1 MHTSCDSTY
10 ESLTHE
16 LRTRHRERTDKHM
29 KNLRETGRQA
39 DQTGA
44 SQLWIYWQG
53 LLNLM
58 IVVIVLSASLA
69 GQSSSRG
76 RILLH
81 VTSVREDDTPEY
93 CRDSVGCHSTS
104 FLVEARSVIGDG
116 IIEYKLE
123 CTDLIVPRPTPHFA
137 NACVTVHAGVDYLA
151 TLIGGAVSIDGP
163 ELAYAA
169 MGRTNIAAYTIVSE
183 MAASRP
189 DSPVLQP
196 AGKDN
201 EQPRRSFGTG
211 FFVSREGY
219 ILTND
224 HVVAPCKTLTTRD
237 GQPLQIVAHDVSAD
251 LALVKANVSPSNVAV
266 FRTGAPPRIGDSVVV
281 FGFPLPGFLS
291 SEGNV
296 TTGVLSATTGIQDDV
311 RLLQM
316 TAPIQSGNSGGP
328 VLDRSGHVIG
338 VVVAKLDVLQMAR
351 VTGDIAQNVNFAVH
365 WSTVRSFLDERGV
378 HYRKDSLNR
387 TSSTANVARSA
398 SRMSVTIECSE

>member
-1 MHTSCDSTY
+1 
-10 ESLTHE
+10 
-16 LRTRHRERTDKHM
+16 M
-29 KNLRETGRQA
+29 KKLKEAGRQP
-39 DQTGA
+39 DQTRA
-44 SQLWIYWQG
+44 SQVSIDWQG
-53 LLNLM
+53 LVNSM
-58 IVVIVLSASLA
+58 IVVVVLSASLA
-69 GQSSSRG
+69 GQSSSG
-76 RILLH
+76 ERILLH
-81 VTSVREDDTPEY
+81 VTSVREDDAPAN
-93 CRDSVGCHSTS
+93 CRDSVGCHSTA

-116 IIEYKLE
+116 VIEYKLG

-151 TLIGGAVSIDGP
+151 TLIGGAISIDGP
-163 ELAYAA
+163 DGLAYDA
-169 MGRTNIAAYTIVSE
+169 MGRTKIAAYTIVSE

-189 DSPVLQP
+189 DSAVPQP
-196 AGKDN
+196 ESKDDD
-201 EQPRRSFGTG
+201 QPRQRSFGTG

-219 ILTND
+219 ILTSN
-224 HVVAPCKTLTTRD
+224 HVVAGCKTLTTRD
-237 GQPLQIVAHDVSAD
+237 GQPLHIMARDVSTD

-266 FRTGAPPRIGDSVVV
+266 FRTGAPPRIGDSVIV

-296 TTGVLSATTGIQDDV
+296 TTGVLSATTGIQDDL
-311 RLLQM
+311 RLLQI

-365 WSTVRSFLDERGV
+365 WATVRSFLDERGV
-378 HYRKDSLNR
+378 HYYKDSLKR
-387 TSSTANVARSA
+387 TASTANVAQWA

>member
-1 MHTSCDSTY
+1 MKT
-10 ESLTHE
+10 
-16 LRTRHRERTDKHM
+16 LRA
-29 KNLRETGRQA
+29 GRQA
-39 DQTGA
+39 DQMRA

-53 LLNLM
+53 LVNLT

-69 GQSSSRG
+69 GQSFSG
-76 RILLH
+76 ERILLH
-81 VTSVREDDTPEY
+81 VTSVREDDAPAH
-93 CRDSVGCHSTS
+93 CRDSVGCHSTA

-116 IIEYKLE
+116 VIEYRLA

-151 TLIGGAVSIDGP
+151 TLIGGAISIDGP
-163 ELAYAA
+163 DSLAYDATG
-169 MGRTNIAAYTIVSE
+169 MTKIAAYTIVSE
-183 MAASRP
+183 MAASRS
-189 DSPVLQP
+189 DSGVPQP
-196 AGKDN
+196 ESKGN
-201 EQPRRSFGTG
+201 EQPRQRSFGTG

-219 ILTND
+219 ILTNN
-224 HVVAPCKTLTTRD
+224 HVVARCKTLTTKD
-237 GQPLQIVAHDVSAD
+237 GQPLQIVSRNVSAD

-266 FRTGAPPRIGDSVVV
+266 FRTGAPPLIGDSVIV

-311 RLLQM
+311 RLLQI

-328 VLDRSGHVIG
+328 VLDKSGHVIG

-365 WSTVRSFLDERGV
+365 WATVRSFLDNRGV
-378 HYRKDSLNR
+378 HYQKDSSKR
-387 TSSTANVARSA
+387 TASTANVARSA